1 MSSTIPR
8 LATVVILSTIFS
20 NAETSDAPFQV
31 RYVANLNVADAIIN
45 ITNTGMNGAMPYG
58 PGIGATAGNI
68 CVNVY
73 AFSGDEQMIGCCS
86 CHVTPNALVSL
97 SVYND
102 IRALSLTGLM
112 PNSMVIKL
120 VATATGPG
128 PSYSG
133 GISTCSNSAAGIDV
147 THPVSPG
154 GMAAWTTTA
163 HVPGIHAVPA
173 APAPFDIT
181 ETPFTPARLSA
192 AEMATLRNRCGAIIA
207 NGSGFGIC
215 RSCSVG
221 GRGAVSR

>member
-1 MSSTIPR
+1 MISTIPR
-8 LATVVILSTIFS
+8 LATVIVFFTVFS
-20 NAETSDAPFQV
+20 IAETSDAPFQV

-45 ITNTGMNGAMPYG
+45 ITNTGMNGAMLFG

-73 AFSGDEQMIGCCS
+73 AFSADEQMVACCS

-97 SVYND
+97 SAYND
-102 IRALSLTGLM
+102 IRPLSLTGLM

-120 VATATGPG
+120 VAAATGPG

-133 GISTCSNSAAGIDV
+133 GVSSCSNSAAGLDV

-163 HVPGIHAVPA
+163 HVPGVYAVPA

-192 AEMATLRNRCGAIIA
+192 AEIATLRNRCGFILA
-207 NGSGFGIC
+207 NGSSFGIC